1 MNNKVLY
8 IPLDDRPVNIDLVIQ
23 LANLRGLE
31 IKTPKSEDLG
41 FFLKEGNVEA
51 IVNWLNCEEGDAL
64 IISLDMFLYG
74 GLIASRTDKRPYNDA
89 MKILNNLREYKK
101 YKSKLK
107 IYAFSNIMRLSISLS
122 SDESQ

>member
-8 IPLDDRPVNIDLVIQ
+8 IPLDDRPVNLDLVIQ

-51 IVNWLNCEEGDAL
+51 IVNWLNCEEGDVL

-74 GLIASRTDKRPYNDA
+74 GLIASRTDKRSDADA
-89 MKILNNLREYKK
+89 MKILNNLREY
-101 YKSKLK
+101 
-107 IYAFSNIMRLSISLS
+107 IYVENVGDYRRHFLHSLLI
-122 SDESQ
+122 